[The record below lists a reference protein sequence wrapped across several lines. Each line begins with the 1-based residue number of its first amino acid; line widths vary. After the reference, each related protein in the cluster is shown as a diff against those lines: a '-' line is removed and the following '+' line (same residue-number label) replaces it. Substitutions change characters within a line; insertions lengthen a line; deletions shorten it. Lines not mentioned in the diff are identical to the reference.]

1 MTFTGLAILDVGTTL
16 DEAMRP
22 FCDVPGAVAEVAH
35 DEHGNPYNPEGKW
48 DAYEVGGWSPLRMV
62 ARDGLLGERAVAEHG
77 GMLRWRLGR
86 VRRAL
91 ETSWLFADDRS
102 RGSLWRC
109 SRMPRDPV
117 SGMVLCDVALVD
129 DVVSL
134 MECPWFVLAPDGTW
148 HDCDDAHAAYE
159 RGEEWW
165 DAFHR
170 DFLEP
175 HAGRGCLACFLGVHD

>member
-1 MTFTGLAILDVGTTL
+1 MTFTGLAILGVDTTL

-22 FCDVPGAVAEVAH
+22 FCDTPEVAAEVAY
-35 DEHGNPYNPEGKW
+35 DEDGEPYNPNGKW
-48 DAYEVGGWSPLRMV
+48 DAYEVGGCPPLRMV
-62 ARDGLLGERAVAEHG
+62 ARDGLIGEEALSDYG
-77 GMLRWRLGR
+77 NLPWLRLGR
-86 VRRAL
+86 IKKAP
-91 ETSWLFADDRS
+91 ETSRLFADDRL

-109 SRMPRDPV
+109 SRMPLDPG

-148 HDCDDAHAAYE
+148 HGCDDARASYV

-165 DAFHR
+165 DAFRR
-170 DFLEP
+170 DFLAP
-175 HAGRGCLACFLGVHD
+175 HAGKGCLACFLGVHD